1 MTFIKFCRINFLFSF
16 TDGHFILLIL
26 FPQFDVFA
34 VQALL
39 IVCKLFYINM
49 QCENVAE
56 NH

>member
-26 FPQFDVFA
+26 FPQFDVFT

>member
-1 MTFIKFCRINFLFSF
+1 MTFIKFYRINFLLSF
-16 TDGHFILLIL
+16 TDGHFILLIM
-26 FPQFDVFA
+26 FPHFN

-49 QCENVAE
+49 QCENIAE